1 MVGGSSLPTCQNG
14 ACLVYCHG
22 GNWHGA
28 VVLDRIV
35 GLEEEGGYWEDCMK
49 VRLQGPNLAIT
60 RAVHNIPR
68 GLNLGYPRSPGQEH
82 PPERKTLT
90 TAYSVGRSISFL
102 PIHSACGVMRQISNR
117 GLRHSPL
124 FISNF
129 PGRSCR
135 LLVLV
140 QFTQHR
146 ILQYSEPSPSV
157 KFRCIVGITK

>member
-1 MVGGSSLPTCQNG
+1 MPNMCALLQTILQVLPMVGGSSLPTCQNS

-124 FISNF
+124 HIQF
-129 PGRSCR
+129 PRS
-135 LLVLV
+135 LLS
-140 QFTQHR
+140 FAGPR
-146 ILQYSEPSPSV
+146 
-157 KFRCIVGITK
+157 